1 MDSRLERERFF
12 LNVQQKSAEGNIRK
26 ESQSTARQSRERCEG
41 LNDRRGK
48 YVAQL
53 KGAKRQK
60 NQLELAFGEADD
72 E

>member
-1 MDSRLERERFF
+1 VD
-12 LNVQQKSAEGNIRK
+12 
-26 ESQSTARQSRERCEG
+26 EG

-48 YVAQL
+48 YVARL

-60 NQLELAFGEADD
+60 NQLELAFGEQHD